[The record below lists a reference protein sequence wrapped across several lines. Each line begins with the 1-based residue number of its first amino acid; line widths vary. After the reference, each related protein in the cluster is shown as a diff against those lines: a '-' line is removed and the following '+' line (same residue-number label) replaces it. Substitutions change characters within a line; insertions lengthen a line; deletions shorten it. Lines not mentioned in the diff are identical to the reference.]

1 MLTSVSR
8 VNRSVA
14 LLLLRRLAVVLSG
27 SVAVLGLAP
36 LSVAAGDLPD
46 PVPVPVLPAID
57 TTSGGASG
65 GAPTRIIPLPA
76 GCAAPPIEQAVFVG
90 TLALRDATTARFT
103 VDRLRSGSLEGFALG
118 GQVDVVFGDEVRFLV
133 DGAQYIVG
141 TGIDVERRALVS
153 TVREPAP
160 IFGGSEVAGVN
171 ASEVTC
177 PTIDDP
183 VRTLNIDGSDVES
196 GVLAPLDGKGWMV
209 LRAVLQPLGAALLV
223 VLGLVVMKHLMF
235 ALGRTLRDLR

>member
-1 MLTSVSR
+1 MLTSVSQ
-8 VNRSVA
+8 VSRSVA
-14 LLLLRRLAVVLSG
+14 LPLLRRLAVVASG
-27 SVAVLGLAP
+27 MVAVLGLAP
-36 LSVAAGDLPD
+36 PLVAAGDLPD

-65 GAPTRIIPLPA
+65 GVATRIIPLPA

-118 GQVDVVFGDEVRFLV
+118 GQVDIVFGDEVRFLV

-141 TGIDVERRALVS
+141 TGIDAEQRALVS

-160 IFGGSEVAGVN
+160 IFGGSEVVGVN
-171 ASEVTC
+171 SSEVAC

-196 GVLAPLDGKGWMV
+196 GVLAPLDGKGWML

-223 VLGLVVMKHLMF
+223 VLGLVVMKHLVF
-235 ALGRTLRDLR
+235 ALGRALRDLR

>member
-14 LLLLRRLAVVLSG
+14 LSLLRRLAVAASG
-27 SVAVLGLAP
+27 MVAVLGLAP
-36 LSVAAGDLPD
+36 LSAAAGDLPD

-57 TTSGGASG
+57 AATDTASS
-65 GAPTRIIPLPA
+65 RIIPLPA
-76 GCAAPPIEQAVFVG
+76 GCAAPPIEQSVFVG
-90 TLALRDATTARFT
+90 TLVLRDATTARFS

-118 GQVDVVFGDEVRFLV
+118 GQVDVYFGDEVRFLA

-141 TGIDVERRALVS
+141 TGIDVDRRALVS

-171 ASEVTC
+171 SSEVAC

-183 VRTLNIDGSDVES
+183 VRTLNLDGSDVES
-196 GVLAPLDGKGWMV
+196 GVLAPLSGKAWMV

-223 VLGLVVMKHLMF
+223 MLGLVAMKHLVF

>member
-1 MLTSVSR
+1 
-8 VNRSVA
+8 VNRSVV
-14 LLLLRRLAVVLSG
+14 LPLLRRLAVAASG
-27 SVAVLGLAP
+27 LVAALGVAP
-36 LSVAAGDLPD
+36 STVAAGDLPD

-57 TTSGGASG
+57 AASGGASG
-65 GAPTRIIPLPA
+65 GTPTRIIPLPA

-141 TGIDVERRALVS
+141 AGIDVDRRALVS
-153 TVREPAP
+153 TVREPTP

-171 ASEVTC
+171 SSEVAC

-196 GVLAPLDGKGWMV
+196 GVLAPLDGKSWML

-223 VLGLVVMKHLMF
+223 VLGLVVMKHLVF

>member
-14 LLLLRRLAVVLSG
+14 LSLLRRLAVAASG
-27 SVAVLGLAP
+27 MVAVLGLAP
-36 LSVAAGDLPD
+36 LSAAAGDLPD

-57 TTSGGASG
+57 ATTDAASS
-65 GAPTRIIPLPA
+65 RIIPLPA
-76 GCAAPPIEQAVFVG
+76 GCAAPPIEQSVFVG

-118 GQVDVVFGDEVRFLV
+118 GQVDVYFGDEVRFLV

-141 TGIDVERRALVS
+141 TGVDVDRRALVS

-171 ASEVTC
+171 SSEVAC

-196 GVLAPLDGKGWMV
+196 GVLAPLSGKTWMV

-223 VLGLVVMKHLMF
+223 VVGLVALKHLVF